1 MADESKR
8 PSAAVELEHLCGL
21 TNRFPNTVVCH
32 PTKRDLYLYPVGC
45 CVVMEDLGNPHNQD
59 FLRAHDADVSA
70 ICISQNG
77 KMIASGQR
85 GSERRKG
92 QIAPVI
98 VWDEEQRSI
107 YKDFGGLTGSVI
119 CLSFSPDGR
128 FLVGTGANARILIW
142 DVTTGEVV
150 YDRNTE
156 TVCYMAVWGDVI
168 PPTSGGNGNRYP
180 SYLLCTTYE
189 SEVLMHN
196 LVFDIRSMSYVL
208 ETVKFQLPPS
218 GLHRKHVCGCIANDQ
233 LITGT
238 QAGDLCVFNLTN
250 RVFRCSLPIV
260 NGGVSGIT
268 KMDETTVILTG
279 GDGKV
284 KRVKGSD
291 THWDMIVENIL
302 EAPCVSVTL
311 ACDHR
316 EVLVSTKN
324 GKIWR
329 CLTKDLTTTLHS
341 ASHTLDVAKAAFG
354 GKESETMVTVSKSGE
369 LFLWDLSD
377 YSHQMSVRI
386 KSPILC
392 VCVSEVEDEILCGC
406 EDSFMRAYRL
416 SRRAQNIDTSWQ
428 IADAHRGKI
437 TAIKEWAQFIV
448 TGGEDCFC
456 RVWHRRTREML
467 AQYHVHRKPVSDIVI
482 DIERPNLFHSGSED
496 RFIVTYD
503 VKLNKSIVQRTTPN
517 SNVTGLSQRKDC
529 EREVV
534 SCGLDGRILFWDI
547 DVTDPVGCFHE
558 RSCKYLCIEVAP
570 SGQYIAAGSEDG
582 FLYVFDLETSA
593 KISQLE
599 GHSGAVTSVVW
610 SPDMRQIVTT
620 GADASVC
627 VWNFFEL

>member
-1 MADESKR
+1 MAEETKK
-8 PSAAVELEHLCGL
+8 PAAAVELEHLCGL
-21 TNRFPNTVVCH
+21 TNRFPNTVVLH
-32 PTKRDLYLYPVGC
+32 PARRDVYIYPVGC
-45 CVVMEDLGNPHNQD
+45 CVVMEDLRNPHNQD
-59 FLRAHDADVSA
+59 FLRAHDAEVSA
-70 ICISQNG
+70 ITTSRNG

-98 VWDEEQRSI
+98 VWDEEQRTI
-107 YKDFGGLTGSVI
+107 YKDFGGFTGSVI
-119 CLSFSPDGR
+119 CLAFSPDGR
-128 FLVGTGANARILIW
+128 FLCGTGANARILIW

-150 YDRNTE
+150 YDRQTE
-156 TVCYMAVWGDVI
+156 TVCHMVCWGEVV
-168 PPTSGGNGNRYP
+168 PPNANNRYP

-189 SEVLMHN
+189 SEVLMHD
-196 LVFDIRSMSYVL
+196 LIFDIRSMSYLL
-208 ETVKFQLPPS
+208 ETAKFQLPPS
-218 GLHRKHVCGCIANDQ
+218 GLHRKHTCGLIQGDQ

-238 QAGDLCVFNLTN
+238 AAGDLCVFNLTN
-250 RVFRCSLPIV
+250 KVFRCSLPIV
-260 NGGVSGIT
+260 NGGVTGMT
-268 KMDETTVILTG
+268 MLDETTIILTG

-291 THWDMIVENIL
+291 THWDMTVENIL

-311 ACDHR
+311 SADAK

-324 GKIWR
+324 GKLWR

-341 ASHTLDVAKAAFG
+341 AAHTFDAAMACFGAKD
-354 GKESETMVTVSKSGE
+354 SEAMVTVSTAGE
-369 LFLWDLSD
+369 MFLWDLSD
-377 YSHQMSVRI
+377 YSHLQSVRI

-392 VCVSEVEDEILCGC
+392 ACVSEVEDEILVGC
-406 EDSFMRAYRL
+406 EDSFMRAFRL
-416 SRRAQNIDTSWQ
+416 SRRAQNIAPSWE
-428 IADAHRGKI
+428 IANAHRGKI

-448 TGGEDCFC
+448 TGGEDCYC
-456 RVWHRRTREML
+456 RVWHRRTRELL
-467 AQYHVHRKPVSDIVI
+467 AQYHVHRKPITDLQL
-482 DIERPNLFHSGSED
+482 DIERPHLFHSGSED

-534 SCGLDGRILFWDI
+534 SCGLDGRLLFWDI
-547 DVTDPVGCFHE
+547 DVADPVGCFHE
-558 RSCKYLCIEVAP
+558 RNCKYLCVEVSP
-570 SGQYIAAGSEDG
+570 SGQYVAAGSEDG
-582 FLYVFDLETSA
+582 FLFVFDLETSE

-599 GHSGAVTSVVW
+599 GHSGPVTSVVW